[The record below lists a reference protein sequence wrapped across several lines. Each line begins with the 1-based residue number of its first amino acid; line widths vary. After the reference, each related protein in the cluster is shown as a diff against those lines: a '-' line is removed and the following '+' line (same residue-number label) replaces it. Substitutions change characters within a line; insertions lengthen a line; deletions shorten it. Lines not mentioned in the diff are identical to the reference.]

1 MNKSII
7 IHEFKT
13 ISKSKKNI
21 LFIISLIVLIF
32 SYSFLVLPTKKTP
45 DSFNH
50 QEVKQEIED
59 IAAIQKGRES
69 RGATG
74 FHNMAGRA
82 IYAEAQYSYKI
93 KSKLVSAFEDQDFI
107 RFTHLRMKDFAF
119 HGITPDELIISKSP
133 FPGKDT
139 IHLYNQTILRYQGY
153 LEEKLPI
160 TYKIIEQKTALQ
172 TIQNFLLS
180 SSVLAI
186 LFCAIYFSSD
196 MLAKDRQNR
205 TILQGLPISWY
216 RLINLKTFVSFTYT
230 TVILAGLLLIS
241 VTVLTILYGF
251 GSFDIHV
258 PIILTEK
265 TGSFGSSLND
275 YNTLSM
281 AKFLIMAFSFLPIL
295 IHLFIRL
302 NAVLS
307 LLFKNAWL
315 VLMISTAI
323 LFSERIYFSRTLRD
337 LFGIKISNF
346 PQTYFEFGKI
356 VTGEKNYLVNIET
369 ITYGKGILVLMIT
382 LLILEIV
389 LYAGSRIIN
398 KRRFYQG
405 I

>member
-1 MNKSII
+1 M
-7 IHEFKT
+7 
-13 ISKSKKNI
+13 
-21 LFIISLIVLIF
+21 
-32 SYSFLVLPTKKTP
+32 VLPTKQTP
-45 DSFNH
+45 DSFNL
-50 QEVKQEIED
+50 QEVKQELED
-59 IAAIQKGRES
+59 IAAIQKARES

-82 IYAEAQYSYKI
+82 IYAEAEYSYKI
-93 KSKLVSAFEDQDFI
+93 KNKLVIAFEDQDFY

-119 HGITPDELIISKSP
+119 NGIPPDELIITKSP

-139 IHLYNQTILRYQGY
+139 IHLYDQTILRYQGY
-153 LEEKLPI
+153 LDEKLPI
-160 TYKIIEQKTALQ
+160 TYKMLEQKTALQ

-196 MLAKDRQNR
+196 MLVKDRQNR

-216 RLINLKTFVSFTYT
+216 RLINLKTFVLFTYT
-230 TVILAGLLLIS
+230 TVTLAGFLLIT
-241 VTVLTILYGF
+241 VIVLTILNGF
-251 GSFDIHV
+251 GSFDIRV

-265 TGSFGSSLND
+265 TGSSSKNE

-281 AKFLIMAFSFLPIL
+281 AEFLLLAFSFLPIL
-295 IHLFIRL
+295 IHFFIRL

-337 LFGIKISNF
+337 LFGIEISYF
-346 PQTYFEFGKI
+346 PQTYFDFGKI
-356 VTGEKNYLVNIET
+356 ITGEKNFLVNLET

-382 LLILEIV
+382 LLALEIV
-389 LYAGSRIIN
+389 LFAVSRIVN